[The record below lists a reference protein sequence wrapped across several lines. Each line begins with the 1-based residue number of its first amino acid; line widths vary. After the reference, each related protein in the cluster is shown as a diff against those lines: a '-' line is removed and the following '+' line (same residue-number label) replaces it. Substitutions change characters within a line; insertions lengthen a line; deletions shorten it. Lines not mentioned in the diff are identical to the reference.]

1 MLSIIFSGAVVG
13 LNAIKVR
20 VEVDVSGGLPGF
32 TIVGLPNASVK
43 ESRDRVKAAIKNSG
57 FKFPPRQITVNLA
70 PADIKKEGSAFDLPI
85 ALGILAATGQ
95 ISCER
100 LLNKVIVGELSL
112 NGDIKA
118 VNGVLVMTSAFKDD
132 QLDFIV
138 PLSNCFEA
146 SLEGSCKVYGLRN
159 LAEAVGFFEG
169 DIEIPQTEVDISNL
183 LFSQESYL
191 NETMEQIKGQESAK
205 RAIEIA
211 AAGWHNILMVGPP
224 GTGKTIMAKAVPSI
238 MPEISLKEALEITK
252 IYSIS
257 GLLANEVPLI
267 KERPFRAPHH
277 NASTASLIGGGS
289 FPKPGEVTLATHGIL
304 FLDEIVEFDRKV
316 IDSLR
321 QPLEEGKITIARV
334 NESVSYPTNFLLVAA
349 MNPCSCGFLGD
360 PEKECS
366 CTPYSIKKY
375 LAKISGPLLDR
386 IDIQIEV
393 PRVKFDQLCEKKAEE
408 KSKEIKKRVEKAKVI
423 QQERFMNYNQVNNN
437 SEMTNEMIKK
447 YCLIDKKT
455 SYFLREIFDSFKLS
469 MRAYNR
475 ILKVARTI
483 ADLEGLEI
491 ISKENLAEA
500 VHYRDYDRFLVELN
514 KSNF

>member
-1 MLSIIFSGAVVG
+1 MLSIVFSSAVVG

-32 TIVGLPNASVK
+32 TIVGLPNTSVK

-85 ALGILAATGQ
+85 ALGILAATEQ
-95 ISCER
+95 ISSDR
-100 LLNKVIVGELSL
+100 LFHKVIVGELSL
-112 NGDIKA
+112 NGEIKP

-132 QLDFIV
+132 HLDFIV
-138 PLSNCFEA
+138 PSSNCFEA
-146 SLEGSCKVYGLRN
+146 SLEGNCKVYGLKN

-169 DIEIPQTEVDISNL
+169 DIEIPRTEIDISE
-183 LFSQESYL
+183 LFSSQDSYFDSK
-191 NETMEQIKGQESAK
+191 MEQIKGQDSAK

-211 AAGWHNILMVGPP
+211 AAGWHNVLMVGPP
-224 GTGKTIMAKAVPSI
+224 GTGKTIMAKAMPSI
-238 MPEISLKEALEITK
+238 MPELSLNEALEITK

-289 FPKPGEVTLATHGIL
+289 IPRPGEVTLATHGIL

-321 QPLEEGKITIARV
+321 QPLEEGRITIARV

-349 MNPCSCGFLGD
+349 MNPCCCGFLGD

-366 CTPYSIKKY
+366 CTPYSINKY
-375 LAKISGPLLDR
+375 LSKISGPLLDR
-386 IDIQIEV
+386 IDIQVEV
-393 PRVKFDQLCEKKAEE
+393 PRVKYDQLYERKAEE
-408 KSKEIKKRVEKAKVI
+408 KSFEIKTRVEEARTI
-423 QQERFMNYNQVNNN
+423 QQERFKNYYQINYN

-447 YCLIDKKT
+447 YCVIEKKT
-455 SYFLREIFDSFKLS
+455 SYFLKEIFDSFKLS
-469 MRAYNR
+469 IRAYHR
-475 ILKVARTI
+475 ILKLARTI

-491 ISKENLAEA
+491 ISKENIAEA
-500 VHYRDYDRFLVELN
+500 VQYRDYDRFLAELN